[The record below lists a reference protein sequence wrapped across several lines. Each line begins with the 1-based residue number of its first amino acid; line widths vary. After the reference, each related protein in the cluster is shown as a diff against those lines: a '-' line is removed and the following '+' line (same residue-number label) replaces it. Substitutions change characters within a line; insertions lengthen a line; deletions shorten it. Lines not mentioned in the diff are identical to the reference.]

1 MFQRN
6 LKNRYL
12 SVAFDVSAGNERA
25 KTALSSGLPL
35 PPSVEVYFVWECED
49 KGGGGSRKTGVSR
62 HRVTAGQQTC
72 QWLECKHWA
81 PDFLG
86 GVCICICSLSAFNQR
101 THNWRAALHCISLM
115 KGGWGGRKWEGAG
128 RPGWEGGGERREVL
142 FEISCSAPAPTVCR

>member
-49 KGGGGSRKTGVSR
+49 KGGGGLEKLVSLVIASLLVSR
-62 HRVTAGQQTC
+62 RVS
-72 QWLECKHWA
+72 
-81 PDFLG
+81 D
-86 GVCICICSLSAFNQR
+86 
-101 THNWRAALHCISLM
+101 
-115 KGGWGGRKWEGAG
+115 
-128 RPGWEGGGERREVL
+128 
-142 FEISCSAPAPTVCR
+142 